1 MKKSTVLAIIA
12 IALIAL
18 MFIILFFSIAP
29 TLSLFWNYAD
39 KDADDALTYGYNRIA
54 WIAAAEAYY
63 FDGDTS
69 DMTITIPDKFG
80 IYPIVKLGYVC
91 GSGEPTPFRIAL
103 PDSYQSGTIHH
114 SLAEDEIA
122 SADITYLDFTLYLG
136 KNINEI
142 DIVDMGY
149 HERPSENGNAFYAPR
164 VYIIC
169 DKENKTFYS
178 KDGKLYLGKDGSLV
192 DDFLYVP

>member
-63 FDGDTS
+63 R
-69 DMTITIPDKFG
+69 
-80 IYPIVKLGYVC
+80 
-91 GSGEPTPFRIAL
+91 E
-103 PDSYQSGTIHH
+103 
-114 SLAEDEIA
+114 
-122 SADITYLDFTLYLG
+122 
-136 KNINEI
+136 
-142 DIVDMGY
+142 
-149 HERPSENGNAFYAPR
+149 
-164 VYIIC
+164 
-169 DKENKTFYS
+169 
-178 KDGKLYLGKDGSLV
+178 
-192 DDFLYVP
+192 